1 MIEFLKKIWNW
12 IVSIP
17 QDKLL
22 HDYAGALI
30 CLFSFAI
37 LFRCTVPFWWSLLIA
52 IVVAVLF
59 LIGKEVYDYFKKE
72 GHSVELADILYGL
85 FGVVKVAIALIIA
98 LA

>member
-1 MIEFLKKIWNW
+1 MDFIKKIWNW

-22 HDYAGALI
+22 HDYVAALI

-37 LFRCTVPFWWSLLIA
+37 LFRCTFPFWWCILVADTLAIA
-52 IVVAVLF
+52 ALVA
-59 LIGKEVYDYFKKE
+59 KEIYDHIKKE
-72 GHSVELADILYGL
+72 GHSAEFADIMWGL
-85 FGVVKVAIALIIA
+85 FGIAKMNLALIIA

>member
-1 MIEFLKKIWNW
+1 MDFIKKIWNW

-22 HDYAGALI
+22 HDYVAALI

-37 LFRCTVPFWWSLLIA
+37 LFRCTVPFWWCVLVADTLAIA
-52 IVVAVLF
+52 ALVA
-59 LIGKEVYDYFKKE
+59 KEIYDHIKKE
-72 GHSVELADILYGL
+72 GHSVEFADIMWGL
-85 FGVVKVAIALIIA
+85 FGIAKMNLALIIA